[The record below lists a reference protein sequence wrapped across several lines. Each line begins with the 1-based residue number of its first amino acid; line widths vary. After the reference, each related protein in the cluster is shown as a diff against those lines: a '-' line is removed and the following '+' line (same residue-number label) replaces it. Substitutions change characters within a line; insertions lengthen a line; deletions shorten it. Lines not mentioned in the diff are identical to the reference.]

1 MSPFCNKC
9 VNNHGTV
16 PGLHKC
22 LYTLVRRGIPLDT
35 PLRILIKCHLE
46 GIERVIRVTFS
57 VPILENYVST
67 SPAVSTVR
75 EKVIRERNVPPEEL
89 AAEQIKRN
97 SLDFW
102 DLIESLTPQRWADED
117 WRLAIVREDPK
128 PSTYGGQNTL
138 EQCQGTLETRPG
150 VSIPLDDREQIQ
162 LGIKQKYGGRSYRLI
177 LKKGRERITEGKCMN
192 EAPPKY
198 PETMGYPVN
207 GMPPLPSAT
216 DASVASKAIDAMASQ
231 QPDAMRLAM
240 EVLRSASDIVMRSAQ
255 PGANPSPTS
264 SSLIDQEV
272 VRTLIQKA
280 LNPPPPPPPP
290 PAVDP
295 FEMFA
300 KFKEILA
307 PPATNGVKE
316 TLELVASL
324 RNSGL
329 FPAGSGKTSLLDLG
343 REVIPTIATTAREAV
358 HEWRLGVEAQVR
370 GLELSRGINPQ
381 PPAVPPQP
389 IAAAPAATPPAAA
402 APPQTGGNEP
412 PSGEPP
418 FDWLAMKIV
427 DILRE
432 PSYSIDEAVDETL
445 SFLYRA
451 HAPIVAQLLDPPKLN
466 AQLAAGEQGLLM
478 LFQHHPVLKQI
489 PVNPRLAEFI
499 KKFVVAAK
507 EAEAERMAGA
517 KPVAPAAA
525 AAAVPPSA

>member
-1 MSPFCNKC
+1 VATSAGP
-9 VNNHGTV
+9 VVETV
-16 PGLHKC
+16 SRK
-22 LYTLVRRGIPLDT
+22 RIIPPSELQNEQTGRKT
-35 PLRILIKCHLE
+35 P
-46 GIERVIRVTFS
+46 
-57 VPILENYVST
+57 
-67 SPAVSTVR
+67 
-75 EKVIRERNVPPEEL
+75 
-89 AAEQIKRN
+89 
-97 SLDFW
+97 DFW
-102 DLIESLTPQRWADED
+102 EFLEAMTPDMWASDYI
-117 WRLAIVREDPK
+117 LYILREDPK
-128 PSTYGGQNTL
+128 PSLYGGTNTL
-138 EQCQGTLETRPG
+138 EKCPGYIAMPDGTRQ
-150 VSIPLDDREQIQ
+150 PLNSREDVE
-162 LGIKQKYGGRSYRLI
+162 LAIKQKYGGKAFRLI
-177 LKKGRERITEGKCMN
+177 LKKGSNGERICEGKCMN
-192 EAPPKY
+192 EAPVRMPDVN
-198 PETMGYPVN
+198 GYPN
-207 GMPPLPSAT
+207 PAHPLTGAPAN

-231 QPDAMRLAM
+231 QPDAVRLAM
-240 EVLRSASDIVMRSAQ
+240 DVLRSASEIVMRQAQ
-255 PGANPSPTS
+255 PGATAAIPAPP
-264 SSLIDQEV
+264 SLIDQTIV
-272 VRTLIQKA
+272 QALITKA
-280 LNPPPPPPPP
+280 LAPP
-290 PAVDP
+290 PAPPDP
-295 FEMFA
+295 FEMFLR
-300 KFKEILA
+300 FKDIMA
-307 PPATNGVKE
+307 PPATSGVKE
-316 TLELVASL
+316 TLELVTSL

-402 APPQTGGNEP
+402 TPPQTGGNEP

-507 EAEAERMAGA
+507 EAEAEHMAGA
-517 KPVAPAAA
+517 KPVPPAAAA

>member
-1 MSPFCNKC
+1 
-9 VNNHGTV
+9 VGT
-16 PGLHKC
+16 
-22 LYTLVRRGIPLDT
+22 
-35 PLRILIKCHLE
+35 
-46 GIERVIRVTFS
+46 IEV
-57 VPILENYVST
+57 
-67 SPAVSTVR
+67 
-75 EKVIRERNVPPEEL
+75 
-89 AAEQIKRN
+89 
-97 SLDFW
+97 
-102 DLIESLTPQRWADED
+102 
-117 WRLAIVREDPK
+117 
-128 PSTYGGQNTL
+128 
-138 EQCQGTLETRPG
+138 RPG
-150 VSIPLDDREQIQ
+150 YSVQMDEAGAIQ
-162 LGIKQKYGGRSYRLI
+162 QAVKEKFGGRVFRMI
-177 LKKGRERITEGKCMN
+177 VKKGRERITECRFTN

-198 PETMGYPVN
+198 PDAQNPSYSH
-207 GMPPLPSAT
+207 PLPSNGQPAT

-231 QPDAMRLAM
+231 QPDAVRLAM
-240 EVLRSASDIVMRSAQ
+240 DVLSRASEIVMRQAQAQ
-255 PGANPSPTS
+255 PAATTTPDNNALLNQTILQ
-264 SSLIDQEV
+264 SLI
-272 VRTLIQKA
+272 TKA
-280 LNPPPPPPPP
+280 LAPPP
-290 PAVDP
+290 DP
-295 FEMFA
+295 FEMFLR
-300 KFKEILA
+300 FKDIMA
-307 PPATNGVKE
+307 PPATSGVKE
-316 TLELVASL
+316 TLELVTSL

-389 IAAAPAATPPAAA
+389 IAVAPAATPPAAS
-402 APPQTGGNEP
+402 APPQPGGNEP

-517 KPVAPAAA
+517 KPVPPAAA

>member
-1 MSPFCNKC
+1 VATSAGP
-9 VNNHGTV
+9 VVETV
-16 PGLHKC
+16 SRK
-22 LYTLVRRGIPLDT
+22 RIIPPSELQNEQTGRKT
-35 PLRILIKCHLE
+35 P
-46 GIERVIRVTFS
+46 
-57 VPILENYVST
+57 
-67 SPAVSTVR
+67 
-75 EKVIRERNVPPEEL
+75 
-89 AAEQIKRN
+89 
-97 SLDFW
+97 DFW
-102 DLIESLTPQRWADED
+102 EFLEAMTPDMWASDYI
-117 WRLAIVREDPK
+117 LYILREDPK
-128 PSTYGGQNTL
+128 PSLYGGTNTL
-138 EQCQGTLETRPG
+138 EKCPGYIAMPDGTRQ
-150 VSIPLDDREQIQ
+150 PLNSREDVE
-162 LGIKQKYGGRSYRLI
+162 LAIKQKYGGKAFRLI
-177 LKKGRERITEGKCMN
+177 LKKGSNGERICEGKCMN
-192 EAPPKY
+192 EAPVRMPDVN
-198 PETMGYPVN
+198 GYPN
-207 GMPPLPSAT
+207 PTHPLTGGPAAT

-231 QPDAMRLAM
+231 QPDAVRLAM
-240 EVLRSASDIVMRSAQ
+240 DVLRSASEIVMRQAQ
-255 PGANPSPTS
+255 PVTNAAIPAPA
-264 SSLIDQEV
+264 SLVDQTIIQ
-272 VRTLIQKA
+272 TLISKA
-280 LNPPPPPPPP
+280 LAPPP
-290 PAVDP
+290 DP
-295 FEMFA
+295 FEMFLR
-300 KFKEILA
+300 FKDIMA

-389 IAAAPAATPPAAA
+389 IAAAPAAPPAAA

-517 KPVAPAAA
+517 KPVPPAAA